1 MNMMERH
8 FCLDDSPMFKMLEL
22 DSVDSTNNFLRHYR
36 ASDGQRMVLVTAE
49 YQTSGRGSGSNV
61 WESQRGKNLLF
72 SFLLHPKWV
81 DAEEMFGLSEVAALA
96 VKEALEEYAEGFSV
110 KWPNDI
116 YFGNKKIAGLLIENV
131 LEGHCVG
138 QSVIGVGLN
147 VNQLDFV
154 SDAPNPVSLA
164 RVLGHEVERRFVL
177 EKVVEHFSH
186 RYDQLEHEGRAQ
198 IHADYLS
205 CLFRKGEEHLYVDSQ
220 GLFQAVLQDV
230 ELSGHLILRDSEGRE
245 RRYAFKEVQ
254 YII

>member
-96 VKEALEEYAEGFSV
+96 VKEALEEYTEGFSV
-110 KWPNDI
+110 KTI
-116 YFGNKKIAGLLIENV
+116 YIN
-131 LEGHCVG
+131 EGT
-138 QSVIGVGLN
+138 S
-147 VNQLDFV
+147 
-154 SDAPNPVSLA
+154 A
-164 RVLGHEVERRFVL
+164 
-177 EKVVEHFSH
+177 
-186 RYDQLEHEGRAQ
+186 
-198 IHADYLS
+198 
-205 CLFRKGEEHLYVDSQ
+205 
-220 GLFQAVLQDV
+220 
-230 ELSGHLILRDSEGRE
+230 EL
-245 RRYAFKEVQ
+245 K
-254 YII
+254 